1 MYEIFDNIPLHLNE
15 NSILNEHYNLFGN
28 VYDFVKTNHDDNEA
42 EKFIEEWCSKEIG
55 INILNLGDYPNY
67 EEEITNSQLKTKMG
81 ILIINYLKK
90 KHIMDDKLSDFY
102 DIHSFIKKIEKIKNQ
117 FSNNQIL
124 RIFSYFMKRT
134 IGERVKTN
142 LFVLSNL
149 TKDSHSPYYLAT
161 KFNLEEIDKMNEY
174 SKIFQGYLQK
184 DSFILYNYQKK
195 AYSYSL
201 SIEPLFIVKYHLRST
216 YEGFF
221 FTENIINDKLAW
233 KEKYLN
239 VIVINDLN
247 LLEKSKYDQ
256 ILYIEDE
263 NDSKDHAFGIS
274 MILRH
279 ESNSKKEK
287 YSPIYYC
294 DNGETKEIRYKENNI
309 FKGEDGLMIESL
321 ILDDLNLIISLVKDF
336 IYGNLLEVKYFI
348 GKDFSELEKKMI
360 QIRKDNENYFKALN
374 EGKKSNGQNN
384 YDEIKRRSLKT
395 GTFEYGDQFYRIEM
409 IEKMI
414 SLAKH
419 KGHLD
424 QIPKIFIEIE
434 KAIEE
439 SKKEKK

>member
-1 MYEIFDNIPLHLNE
+1 M
-15 NSILNEHYNLFGN
+15 
-28 VYDFVKTNHDDNEA
+28 A
-42 EKFIEEWCSKEIG
+42 
-55 INILNLGDYPNY
+55 
-67 EEEITNSQLKTKMG
+67 
-81 ILIINYLKK
+81 
-90 KHIMDDKLSDFY
+90 DKLSDFY

-134 IGERVKTN
+134 IGEKVKTN

-149 TKDSHSPYYLAT
+149 TKDSHSPYYLAI
-161 KFNLEEIDKMNEY
+161 KFNLEEIDNMNEY

-233 KEKYLN
+233 KDKYLN

-247 LLEKSKYDQ
+247 LLEKSKYNE
-256 ILYIEDE
+256 ILYVEDE
-263 NDSKDHAFGIS
+263 NDSKHHAFGIS

-348 GKDFSELEKKMI
+348 GKDFSEFEKKI
-360 QIRKDNENYFKALN
+360 LQIRKDNENYFRALN
-374 EGKKSNGQNN
+374 EGKKSNEQNN